1 MKELKIRVKTALSLL
16 LFCGLMETVV
26 LVLRQRVFC
35 VVLDVLELTLHT
47 RLASKL
53 ENLPASAF
61 ASTIKECATTSRLCL
76 FVCFK
81 QQYNNKG
88 KF

>member
-61 ASTIKECATTSRLCL
+61 ASTIKGVCYNFPALFICL
-76 FVCFK
+76 F
-81 QQYNNKG
+81 
-88 KF
+88 